1 MTTSDSDRAPE
12 ATSAGAS
19 GTDVPGSPT
28 PEAAEH
34 APPEHAPPEHAPPGT
49 ASPESPATAAP
60 APPASEAPAPPSAS
74 SPAAGPTRRTRPT
87 WLATTSSPPASP
99 DREEDLESTAVRRQG
114 LLAPTATPAR
124 GGSAASPVATEPTV
138 ALPAGRTPPEQEPE
152 AAEDAALLDG
162 ATQVR
167 PPSRAWAHV
176 LTPFL
181 TLLLVPIA
189 WYLIADGGARLA
201 IAQTASP
208 GQLAVWPMLEVLAG
222 LALAAGILALARWS
236 ALGAI
241 IIGAL
246 VTLISLP
253 FLLAPGWATDL
264 VAPAMTRLE
273 NLGLFDALGPNIAY
287 HLQADALVGR
297 LTLYALGLLLLG
309 ILVTAARRAGRDDQ
323 RAEDAYARSTHRP
336 AA

>member
-60 APPASEAPAPPSAS
+60 APPASEAPAPPQRVVPGSGTHPAHTTDLARHHLF
-74 SPAAGPTRRTRPT
+74 AAGQPGPRGGPRVHCR
-87 WLATTSSPPASP
+87 
-99 DREEDLESTAVRRQG
+99 
-114 LLAPTATPAR
+114 ATPGVAR
-124 GGSAASPVATEPTV
+124 PHCHPCQGGSAASPVATEPTV

-287 HLQADALVGR
+287 HLQADALV
-297 LTLYALGLLLLG
+297 
-309 ILVTAARRAGRDDQ
+309 AG
-323 RAEDAYARSTHRP
+323 
-336 AA
+336 